1 MGPQSRPPLGQAC
14 DLSAGVSGYHGRVPV
29 LSGYS
34 HEHRPLAAYG
44 LLTAAFGAAFGC
56 GIAALHDRLPDR
68 PRATDVALAGVAT
81 YKISRLLAKDRVTWV
96 LRAPFTR
103 YEGESGPSEVSE
115 SPRGQ
120 GLRLAL
126 GELLVCP
133 YCVGQ
138 WVADAMALGE
148 VAAPRTTRFVAGT
161 FTAYAVAD
169 ALQMAH
175 TEAMP
180 S

>member
-1 MGPQSRPPLGQAC
+1 MSISN
-14 DLSAGVSGYHGRVPV
+14 D
-29 LSGYS
+29 YS
-34 HEHRPLAAYG
+34 DEHRPLAAYG
-44 LLTAAFGAAFGC
+44 FLTAAFGALFG
-56 GIAALHDRLPDR
+56 GGTAAVHDRLPDR

-81 YKISRLLAKDRVTWV
+81 YKISRLLAKDRVTSV

-103 YEGESGPSEVSE
+103 YEGDAGPSEVSE
-115 SPRGQ
+115 EPRGR

-133 YCVGQ
+133 YCLGQ
-138 WVADAMALGE
+138 WVAGALALGQI
-148 VAAPRTTRFVAGT
+148 AAPRTTRFVAGT
-161 FTAYAVAD
+161 FAAYALAD

-175 TEAMP
+175 AEAMP

>member
-1 MGPQSRPPLGQAC
+1 VTVCARIARIY
-14 DLSAGVSGYHGRVPV
+14 LSVDVSGYHGRVP
-29 LSGYS
+29 LASGYS

-44 LLTAAFGAAFGC
+44 LLTAAFGAAFG
-56 GIAALHDRLPDR
+56 GGVAALRGRLPDR
-68 PRATDVALAGVAT
+68 PRAGDVALAGVAT
-81 YKISRLLAKDRVTWV
+81 YKISRLLAKDRVTSV

-115 SPRGQ
+115 SPRGR
-120 GLRLAL
+120 GLQLAP

-133 YCVGQ
+133 NCVGQ
-138 WVADAMALGE
+138 WVVGAMALGQI
-148 VAAPRTTRFVAGT
+148 AAPRTTRFVAGT

-175 TEAMP
+175 AEAMP